1 MGRRMT
7 RPERLTNASCG
18 QTGRVSSVRR
28 CVETGPRQGDYRY
41 VLEVDLGVEG
51 PHLVVVGKNPSTAGA
66 ARSDATLG
74 RIEAWARRHGFG
86 SVTLVNLFAV
96 RKTNPA
102 AVMDLA
108 YADAVGPDNDV
119 WIEEAVGVADVVV
132 AAWGDP
138 GDIAHATYDRR
149 VAQLV
154 GFVGEDRLSV
164 VGPLT
169 ASGYPRHGRMWN
181 NEPTLRPWSSPE
193 QPEGPQPGARG
204 RAIFLVG
211 PSSSGKSSLGRALI
225 ELLSEPCFFFETDL
239 LALHSPTNRPE
250 LITLQGEATLTRA
263 SALAIAGYLDG
274 GINLVVERN
283 FWQPDA
289 RWMAATLFQGYKAWL
304 VGLSCELGA
313 RAARAGSQRWNLP
326 GDGSC
331 SDDAPWAWDLAYDMV
346 VDTVALDP
354 HHAAKA
360 IVEWL
365 SESPTPHAIDR
376 IARRHRR

>member
-1 MGRRMT
+1 MT
-7 RPERLTNASCG
+7 RLERLTNASCG
-18 QTGRVSSVRR
+18 QTGPVRSVRR
-28 CVETGPRQGDYRY
+28 CVETGPGQGDYRY
-41 VLEVDLGVEG
+41 LLEVDLGVEG
-51 PHLVVVGKNPSTAGA
+51 PHVVVVGKNPSTAGA

-74 RIEAWARRHGFG
+74 KIEAWARRHGFG
-86 SVTLVNLFAV
+86 SVTFVNLFAV
-96 RKTNPA
+96 RETNPA

-108 YADAVGPDNDV
+108 YADAVGPETDV
-119 WIEEAVGVADVVV
+119 WIEAAVGVADVVV

-138 GDIAHATYDRR
+138 GDIAQATYDRR

-154 GFVGEDRLSV
+154 GLVGEDRLSV
-164 VGPLT
+164 VGPRT

-193 QPEGPQPGARG
+193 QRDGPQPGARG

-211 PSSSGKSSLGRALI
+211 PSSSGKSSLARALI
-225 ELLSEPCFFFETDL
+225 EWLPEPYFFFETDR

-250 LITLQGEATLTRA
+250 LITLQGEAILTRA

-289 RWMAATLFQGYKAWL
+289 RGMAATLFQGYKPWL
-304 VGLSCELGA
+304 VGLSWELQELERREQDRSDGSFVGTA
-313 RAARAGSQRWNLP
+313 RAQATRP
-326 GDGSC
+326 G
-331 SDDAPWAWDLAYDMV
+331 AWDLAYDTV

-354 HHAAKA
+354 HDAAKA